1 MIPTCEILIGDVRAK
16 LRELRKRKTKVQCV
30 VTSPPY
36 WALRAY
42 GTTPQVWG
50 GRRKCEHVWG
60 PAGALHRG
68 GPQGDTGDRS
78 TRDTTAQDETGD
90 VSTGQ
95 FCTKCRAWLGELGLE
110 PTPELFVKHTV
121 EVFRDLWHVLAD
133 NGTLWMNFGDS
144 YCSSDKWGGGKNGNT
159 GKQTIADDGTVP
171 SWAIRSKRPSIPG
184 LKPKDLVGMPWR
196 IAFALQADG
205 WYLRQEIIWAKP
217 NPMPESVTDRC
228 TKAHEHIFLLTKSP
242 RYFFDADAIKE
253 KTTGTANPR
262 GTGVN
267 PKSVG
272 VGFGYME
279 DKPRALRPISGWATE
294 GSDRSAI
301 THAKADKD
309 EGRDEQ
315 GLRDSTKFGRGP
327 GWRNK
332 QNESFSA
339 AVNEVVDVRN
349 KRSVWSVPTE
359 PYAEAHYATFPRDLI
374 RPCIL
379 AGTKQGDVVLDPF
392 GGSGTTGA
400 VALEYGRN
408 AILID
413 LNPANET
420 LMRGRMAP
428 HAGQGVLAV

>member
-1 MIPTCEILIGDVRAK
+1 
-16 LRELRKRKTKVQCV
+16 
-30 VTSPPY
+30 
-36 WALRAY
+36 
-42 GTTPQVWG
+42 
-50 GRRKCEHVWG
+50 
-60 PAGALHRG
+60 
-68 GPQGDTGDRS
+68 
-78 TRDTTAQDETGD
+78 

-110 PTPELFVKHTV
+110 PTPDLFVKHTV
-121 EVFRDLWHVLAD
+121 EVFRELWHVLVD
-133 NGTLWMNFGDS
+133 DGTLWMNFGDS
-144 YCSSDKWGGGKNGNT
+144 YCSTDKWGGGKSGNT
-159 GKQTIADDGTVP
+159 GKQTIAVDGTVP
-171 SWAIRSKRPSIPG
+171 SWQIRSKRPTVAG

-196 IAFALQADG
+196 IAFALQAAG

-228 TKAHEHIFLLTKSP
+228 TKAHEHIFLLTKSSK
-242 RYFFDADAIKE
+242 YFFDAEAIKE

-267 PKSVG
+267 PKSTG

-279 DKPRALRPISGWATE
+279 DKPRT
-294 GSDRSAI
+294 SDRR
-301 THAKADKD
+301 HAGWDD
-309 EGRDEQ
+309 RVGSSRHELDGRYP
-315 GLRDSTKFGRGP
+315 RA
-327 GWRNK
+327 K

-339 AVNEVVDVRN
+339 AVKDVVEIRN
-349 KRSVWSVPTE
+349 KRSVWFIPTE
-359 PYAEAHYATFPRDLI
+359 AYSEAHYATFPRDLI

-379 AGTKQGDVVLDPF
+379 AGTKQGDTVLDPF

-413 LNPANET
+413 LNPANEA

-428 HAGQGVLAV
+428 HAGQGVFAV